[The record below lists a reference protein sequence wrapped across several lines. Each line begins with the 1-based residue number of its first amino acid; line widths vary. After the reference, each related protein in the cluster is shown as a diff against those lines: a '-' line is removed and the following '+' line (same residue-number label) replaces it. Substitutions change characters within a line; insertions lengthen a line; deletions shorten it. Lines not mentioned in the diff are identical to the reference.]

1 MAILSKLGN
10 YRNFGLLI
18 IRVGLGIM
26 FIYHGYPKLIGGEE
40 KWTKIGSAA
49 GYVGLHFLP
58 MIWGLL
64 CALVETVG
72 GAMLIIGLAFRPV
85 CLLLVLNL
93 AVAIVML
100 FAKGEGLDGAAHALE
115 DAIVFAGLVFI
126 GPGKYSM
133 DKR

>member
-10 YRNFGLLI
+10 YKNFGLLI
-18 IRVGLGIM
+18 IRIGLGIM

-40 KWTKIGSAA
+40 KWTKIGATA
-49 GYVGLHFLP
+49 GYVGIHFLP

-72 GAMLIIGLAFRPV
+72 GVLLIMGLVFRPV
-85 CLLLVLNL
+85 CILLVLNL
-93 AVAIVML
+93 IVAVAAM

-115 DAIVFAGLVFI
+115 DAIVFAGLIFI